1 MTVSSASSNKTQK
14 KKNKFDTA
22 LCDNKMTFHDCEL
35 SILRHAVDNIEK
47 QEMERKVNSD
57 DVVKMIAILEKFLRR
72 KKCICYGGTA
82 INNILPEQA
91 RFYDKTLEI
100 PDYDFYSPDALA
112 DAKELADN
120 YKEAGFSDI
129 EAKSGVHHG
138 TFKVFV
144 NYTPIA
150 DITYLHPVIYK
161 SILKD
166 AIRIDGINYAPP
178 DFLRMGMYL
187 ELSRPAGDVSR
198 WEKVLKRLTL
208 LNAHYP
214 LKLSG
219 KCSAGDFGH
228 KKTKLSQMYFEVR
241 DAFIDQGVV
250 FIGGYAS
257 RLYSR
262 YAPDSQKTTLK
273 SIPDFDVLSE
283 TPGKCAA
290 AIVERL
296 TNAKFAQVRKVAH
309 PPIGEIVPEA
319 IEIRVGNESVAFIY
333 KPVACHNY
341 NVIEVKNRKIKVATI
356 DTMMSFYLAFYYAD
370 KSPDY
375 KRRILCLSKYLFE
388 IEQKNRLVQNGA
400 LKRFSVSC
408 YGKQPTLETMRA
420 ERMAK
425 FEELKD
431 RRGTPDFEMWFL
443 NYNPHNKTQPKMNDK
458 RNKTVRRKLSKLSE
472 TRAPSEND
480 TGFLVNY

>member
-1 MTVSSASSNKTQK
+1 MAVSSTSNKTHKRKNHK
-14 KKNKFDTA
+14 KPKFDTD
-22 LCDNKMTFHDCEL
+22 LCDDKMTFHECEL
-35 SILRHAVDNIEK
+35 SILRHAVDKIEK
-47 QEMERKVNSD
+47 QEMEKKVSSD

-91 RFYDKTLEI
+91 QFYDKALEI
-100 PDYDFYSPDALA
+100 PDYDFYSPNALA

-120 YKEAGFSDI
+120 YKAAGFSDI

-150 DITYLHPVIYK
+150 DITYLHPAIYK
-161 SILKD
+161 SILRD

-214 LKLSG
+214 LKQSG
-219 KCSAGDFGH
+219 ECSVDDFG
-228 KKTKLSQMYFEVR
+228 KKETKLSKMYFEVR
-241 DAFIDQGVV
+241 DTFIDQGVV

-262 YAPDSQKTTLK
+262 YAPGSQKTTLK

-283 TPGKCAA
+283 TPDKCAD
-290 AIVERL
+290 AIVGRL
-296 TNAKFAQVRKVAH
+296 ETAKFANIRKVPH

-319 IEIRVGNESVAFIY
+319 IEIRVGNESIAFIY
-333 KPVACHNY
+333 KPIACHNY
-341 NVIEVKNRKIKVATI
+341 NVIESNGRKTKVATI
-356 DTMMSFYLAFYYAD
+356 DTMMSFYLAFYYTD

-375 KRRILCLSKYLFE
+375 KRRILCLSTYLFD
-388 IEQKNRLVQNGA
+388 IEQKNRLVQKGV

-431 RRGTPDFEMWFL
+431 KRGTPEFEMWFL
-443 NYNPHNKTQPKMNDK
+443 NYNPHSK
-458 RNKTVRRKLSKLSE
+458 RNKTAKHKGIPQE
-472 TRAPSEND
+472 PD
-480 TGFLVNY
+480 TNEFLVNF